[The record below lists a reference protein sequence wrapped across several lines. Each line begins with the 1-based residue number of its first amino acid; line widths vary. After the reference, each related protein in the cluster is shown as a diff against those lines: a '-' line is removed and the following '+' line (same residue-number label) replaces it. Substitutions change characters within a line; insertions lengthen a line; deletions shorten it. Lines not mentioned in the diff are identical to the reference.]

1 MQQTIA
7 KIDII
12 NVANS
17 INKKVSDTEI
27 NWILENYND
36 YENEDP
42 ESNWSLIVEN
52 MLYNLPKYKVF
63 NIQYNVGKAKYVVNY
78 HNGFTKHE
86 DGSPFFD
93 IATFANKEKFE
104 VFKQSLLTKGYKQT
118 N

>member
-1 MQQTIA
+1 MTTTIS

-27 NWILENYND
+27 NWILENYSS
-36 YENEDP
+36 YENEDS

-52 MLYNLPKYKVF
+52 MLYNLPKYS
-63 NIQYNVGKAKYVVNY
+63 I
-78 HNGFTKHE
+78 T
-86 DGSPFFD
+86 
-93 IATFANKEKFE
+93 
-104 VFKQSLLTKGYKQT
+104 LLTPEGIKTEVYNPNEKSVEDFEQEMVLKYKTFIMQSSKLI